1 MQIIRDERNSF
12 MDFEGVFIGNVTRLE
27 DSLDMGKVYYIAKN
41 ITVSLWALD

>member
-27 DSLDMGKVYYIAKN
+27 DSLDMGKACYIATKYYR
-41 ITVSLWALD
+41 IIMGT